1 MKEEEKWDEKVN
13 PHVGLNIK
21 SRSTKQKV
29 QRKIVND
36 ANKHH
41 RESDLDNRQSWEP
54 GISV

>member
-41 RESDLDNRQSWEP
+41 RESDLDNSQS
-54 GISV
+54 